1 MTFPELFL
9 IALGLSMDAF
19 AVSVCQGLSLPRLRA
34 RYALLVGLYF
44 GVFQAV
50 MPLLGWELGDYFQEA
65 IVSVD
70 HWIAFGLLTLLGVNL
85 IREATNKEEN
95 IDSEIFQNISDTQKQ
110 ISVPPVPPTSP
121 HTPPLSLS
129 ASKSRTQTSSVYR
142 THVSSPIKE
151 LLSPASML
159 PLALATSIDALAVG
173 VTFAFLEVPILPAI
187 TLIGT
192 TTLFLSMIGTAAGH
206 LFGLRLKAR
215 AEIAGG
221 VILIFMGVKI
231 LAEHLHLF

>member
-1 MTFPELFL
+1 MAFPELFL

-19 AVSVCQGLSLPRLRA
+19 AVSVCQGLSLPRLRM

-44 GVFQAV
+44 GFFQAV
-50 MPLLGWELGDYFQEA
+50 MPLLGWKLGDYFQES
-65 IVSVD
+65 IVSLD

-85 IREATNKEEN
+85 IREA
-95 IDSEIFQNISDTQKQ
+95 
-110 ISVPPVPPTSP
+110 
-121 HTPPLSLS
+121 
-129 ASKSRTQTSSVYR
+129 SSVYR
-142 THVSSPIKE
+142 THVSSVKE

-187 TLIGT
+187 TLIGF

-206 LFGLRLKAR
+206 LFGLHLKAR

-231 LAEHLHLF
+231 LAEHLIFS

>member
-1 MTFPELFL
+1 MSFPELFL

-19 AVSVCQGLSLPRLRA
+19 AVSVCQGLSLPRLRV

-44 GVFQAV
+44 GAFQAV

-85 IREATNKEEN
+85 IREAREKEEN
-95 IDSEIFQNISDTQKQ
+95 IELEAFQKLSGSQKQ
-110 ISVPPVPPTSP
+110 ISVPPTSP
-121 HTPPLSLS
+121 HTPSMSLS
-129 ASKSRTQTSSVYR
+129 ASKSHTQASSVYH
-142 THVSSPIKE
+142 THISSPIKD

-173 VTFAFLEVPILPAI
+173 VTFAFLEVPILPAV
-187 TLIGT
+187 TLIGV

-206 LFGLRLKAR
+206 LFGLRLKAQ

-221 VILIFMGVKI
+221 VILILMGVKV
-231 LAEHLHLF
+231 LAEHLLFS

>member
-1 MTFPELFL
+1 
-9 IALGLSMDAF
+9 
-19 AVSVCQGLSLPRLRA
+19 
-34 RYALLVGLYF
+34 
-44 GVFQAV
+44 

-85 IREATNKEEN
+85 IREALEKEEY
-95 IDSEIFQNISDTQKQ
+95 IAAETFQNISGTQKQ
-110 ISVPPVPPTSP
+110 IFAPST
-121 HTPPLSLS
+121 
-129 ASKSRTQTSSVYR
+129 
-142 THVSSPIKE
+142 
-151 LLSPASML
+151 ML

-221 VILIFMGVKI
+221 VILILMGVKI
-231 LAEHLHLF
+231 LVEHLL

>member
-1 MTFPELFL
+1 MSFPELFL

-19 AVSVCQGLSLPRLRA
+19 AVSVCQGLSLPRLRV

-44 GVFQAV
+44 GIFQAV
-50 MPLLGWELGDYFQEA
+50 MPLLGWELGDYFQET

-85 IREATNKEEN
+85 IREAANQDEN
-95 IDSEIFQNISDTQKQ
+95 IDSEIFQNISGIQKQ
-110 ISVPPVPPTSP
+110 IFAPST
-121 HTPPLSLS
+121 
-129 ASKSRTQTSSVYR
+129 
-142 THVSSPIKE
+142 
-151 LLSPASML
+151 ML

-187 TLIGT
+187 TLIGV
-192 TTLFLSMIGTAAGH
+192 TTLLLSMIGTAAGH

-221 VILIFMGVKI
+221 VILIFIGVKI

>member
-1 MTFPELFL
+1 MSFPELFL

-44 GVFQAV
+44 GTFQAV
-50 MPLLGWELGDYFQEA
+50 MPLFGWELGDYFQEA

-85 IREATNKEEN
+85 IWEAANKEDA
-95 IDSEIFQNISDTQKQ
+95 IDSESFQNISGTQKQ
-110 ISVPPVPPTSP
+110 ISVPPTSP
-121 HTPPLSLS
+121 RTPSMSLS
-129 ASKSRTQTSSVYR
+129 ASKSHTPASSVYR
-142 THVSSPIKE
+142 THVSSVKT

-159 PLALATSIDALAVG
+159 PLSLATSIDALAVG
-173 VTFAFLEVPILPAI
+173 VTFAFLEVPILPAV
-187 TLIGT
+187 TLIGF

-206 LFGLRLKAR
+206 LFGLRLKAQ
-215 AEIAGG
+215 AEISGG
-221 VILIFMGVKI
+221 VILILMGVKV
-231 LAEHLHLF
+231 LAEHLLFS

>member
-1 MTFPELFL
+1 MSFPELFL

-19 AVSVCQGLSLPRLRA
+19 AVSVCQGLSLPRLRV

-44 GVFQAV
+44 GIFQAV

-85 IREATNKEEN
+85 IREAANQDEN
-95 IDSEIFQNISDTQKQ
+95 IDSEIFQNISGIQKQ
-110 ISVPPVPPTSP
+110 IFAPST
-121 HTPPLSLS
+121 
-129 ASKSRTQTSSVYR
+129 
-142 THVSSPIKE
+142 
-151 LLSPASML
+151 ML

-187 TLIGT
+187 TLIGV
-192 TTLFLSMIGTAAGH
+192 TTLLLSMIGTAAGH

>member
-1 MTFPELFL
+1 MSFPELSL

-19 AVSVCQGLSLPRLRA
+19 AVSVCQGLSLPRLRV
-34 RYALLVGLYF
+34 RYALLIGLYF

-65 IVSVD
+65 IVSFD

-85 IREATNKEEN
+85 IREAREKEEN
-95 IDSEIFQNISDTQKQ
+95 SEELEAFQNLSGSQKP
-110 ISVPPVPPTSP
+110 ISVPPTSSY
-121 HTPPLSLS
+121 TPSMSLS
-129 ASKSRTQTSSVYR
+129 ASKSHTQAPSVYH
-142 THVSSPIKE
+142 THVSSTVKE
-151 LLSPASML
+151 LLCPTSML

-173 VTFAFLEVPILPAI
+173 VTFAFLEVPILPAV
-187 TLIGT
+187 TLIGV
-192 TTLFLSMIGTAAGH
+192 TTLFLSMIGTAAGY
-206 LFGLRLKAR
+206 LFGLHLKAR

-221 VILIFMGVKI
+221 VILILMGVKI